1 MNKNDV
7 YIEKIIDNGM
17 EFEGIAKIDNIPV
30 FVPNAIKGEKTKIRI
45 LKVNKNFAFGKV
57 EEIIDKSKYRIE
69 PICSSYYKCGGCDA
83 MHIDY
88 NKTLDM
94 KMEAVK
100 NTLKKQGINDS
111 LIQSINGMET
121 PYYYRNKVQYPVRKQ
136 NGKTIM
142 GMFSKRSHNII
153 QIDKCYIENN
163 EIDKVANT
171 LFNLL
176 LENGFIGYDEELN
189 TGDIKNIMIRI
200 GINTEDIMCVIV
212 ASRDIKNRIAKTDII
227 DKLVKQYSNIKS
239 IVINVNNSKTN
250 NILSNNNI
258 CIYGDEYITDKIGK
272 YIFKISANSFF
283 QVNTIQAEKLYSI
296 LKEKLELTKKEN
308 VLELY
313 SGVGSIGIFLSD
325 MAKKVY
331 GIEIVEESVKSAKE
345 NVKLNNIQNVEYIC
359 DDATKAISKIKEDY
373 DVVIIDPPRKG
384 LDSNCIELLKKIKPK
399 TIGYISCNPA
409 TLARDLKLLS
419 TDYNIQ
425 SIDLVDMFPWTS
437 HVECC
442 VLLGL
447 NKSN

>member
-7 YIEKIIDNGM
+7 YTEKIIDNGI
-17 EFEGIAKIDNIPV
+17 EFEGIAKIDNMPV
-30 FVPNAIKGEKTKIRI
+30 FVPNAIKGEKAKIRV

-212 ASRDIKNRIAKTDII
+212 ASRDIKSRIAKTDII

-239 IVINVNNSKTN
+239 IVINANNSKTN

-359 DDATKAISKIKEDY
+359 DDATKAISKIKGDY
-373 DVVIIDPPRKG
+373 DVVVIDPPRKG
-384 LDSNCIELLKKIKPK
+384 LDSNCIELLQKIKPK

-425 SIDLVDMFPWTS
+425 SIDLVDMFPWTC

-447 NKSN
+447 NKNN